1 MIEPTSLR
9 ALLERLAD
17 ERVIR
22 LDPRLALQVETLLA
36 ARSHEDPRALAAALA
51 SLCAHTPERWRAVH
65 RRCLDFFATHARVRP
80 SAIPGVAPELPP
92 VDLRTVFLP
101 ESPPPPPPSRRGWF
115 IGGGLAL
122 AGLAVLIVLLRPP
135 EPVEVPP
142 ESSTTTSEAVDAT
155 SPATTQETLVVPE
168 TTGQTTAATNTTATP
183 TENSSVE
190 TTTTSPE
197 SSSGD
202 TTATSTGNPPGD
214 TTTAEPAPEIPQKP
228 PTPPRIQHRVRDPLP
243 SPLPTALVGLLVSV
257 LLLTFGARWLAS
269 PALRRLRLRAQR
281 ANLREKS
288 RGSHVIYHIPRHL
301 PFSAEI
307 IDAAATMLGYVP
319 GGEGGRDLDI
329 DATIDATSRA
339 VGRVVPVMQPGLVRR
354 DLVILVQLGKSSAH
368 PLLSPVEA
376 ILDRWR
382 RAGLTYARHDFQAQ
396 IEDLRA
402 HPRRTPVALDALAR
416 RSEGCPLLII
426 AHSTDLVDKHRT
438 AGWLRHLQSWPVRAM
453 LDLDPRRNDELADT
467 GEHDALAS
475 RNALDRAGL
484 RRFSFTGEGLDAL
497 ARYVSSGGRVQMV
510 DEDPGLRSHAELAGP
525 LAKWASCLAC
535 VPDPSWDQ
543 LEDFR
548 RRFNHR
554 FFDGQ
559 LDDPRHVWR
568 LLEWL
573 RREKNVPQPIA
584 PDGRS
589 IDIADDIITGILADL
604 KRADLATG
612 AGLEDAAHERILEQ
626 LAGAAPT
633 TDYDRGRQ
641 ALKQIEHRALL
652 SKAPP
657 ATAGPTFTDFIGTP
671 FELDVLRLARL
682 TEERFV
688 RAGQSP
694 PAWVQEVLHGVCG
707 DGTSTSDLLEP
718 GAWRRAP
725 WLLSAGL
732 AGVGTWLTW
741 GGAVSGS
748 VAGVAL
754 SAAGG
759 ALTAG
764 TLGGLAWL
772 RRREMSALDDERTT
786 LLTSVAPGDPEGPQP
801 SPAIPE
807 AQTAPVSEDEPDEPD
822 DFDELTPREKYALA
836 LRRPLPSLGELGG
849 LDDPPTGEAFGIVHV
864 TLRDVAPMV
873 FIGLSGGNF
882 TMGSRDD
889 DEQAYNRE
897 RRRHR
902 SHVSAFAIAATPVTQ
917 AQFRAVM
924 GKNPSHFEGPDLPVE
939 KVSWIDAI
947 EFCNVLSDRENLTRC
962 YQNDGKTWRWNRD
975 ADGYRLPTEAE
986 WEFACRAGT
995 TTQYGFVAEEDKL
1008 SDYAW
1013 FDDNADDKT
1022 HPVATKRRN
1031 PWGLHD
1037 MHGNVWEWCWDWYAS
1052 YDSSPKANFPG
1063 PTDGEDRVLRG
1074 GAFGVRSRLLRS
1086 AYRSRNAPTY
1096 RFRDRGFRCVRAPH
1110 LSLDR

>member
-1 MIEPTSLR
+1 MTEPTSLR

-22 LDPRLALQVETLLA
+22 LDPRLALQVEALLA
-36 ARSHEDPRALAAALA
+36 ARSHEDPRALAAGIA

-92 VDLRTVFLP
+92 VDLRAALLP
-101 ESPPPPPPSRRGWF
+101 ESPPPRPPSRRAWF

-122 AGLAVLIVLLRPP
+122 VGLAALIVLRKPP
-135 EPVEVPP
+135 EPVEIPP
-142 ESSTTTSEAVDAT
+142 ESSTTTSDAADAT
-155 SPATTQETLVVPE
+155 SPATTQETLVAPE
-168 TTGQTTAATNTTATP
+168 TTDPTTAALNTP
-183 TENSSVE
+183 TEI
-190 TTTTSPE
+190 
-197 SSSGD
+197 SSGD
-202 TTATSTGNPPGD
+202 TTTPSPGSSTGDTTSSGNPPGD
-214 TTTAEPAPEIPQKP
+214 TTIAEPLPEPPETIPTRPK
-228 PTPPRIQHRVRDPLP
+228 IQHRVRDPLP
-243 SPLPTALVGLLVSV
+243 SPLPTALLGLLVSA
-257 LLLTFGARWLAS
+257 LLLTFGARWLAT
-269 PALRRLRLRAQR
+269 PALRRLRLRAER
-281 ANLREKS
+281 ADLRAKS
-288 RGSHVIYHIPRHL
+288 RGSHVIYHVPRHL

-307 IDAAATMLGYVP
+307 IDAAATMLGHVP

-339 VGRVVPVMQPGLVRR
+339 VGRVVPIMQPGLVRR

-368 PLLSPVEA
+368 PLLGPVEA

-396 IEDLRA
+396 IDDLRA
-402 HPRRTPVALDALAR
+402 HPRRTRVALDALAR

-426 AHSTDLVDKHRT
+426 AHSTELVDKHGT

-453 LDLDPRRNDELADT
+453 LDLDPRRNDELADA
-467 GEHDALAS
+467 GERDALAS
-475 RNALDRAGL
+475 RLALDRAGL

-497 ARYVSSGGRVQMV
+497 ARYVSSGGRVQMAE
-510 DEDPGLRSHAELAGP
+510 EDPGLRSCAELAGP

-548 RRFNHR
+548 RQFNHR

-559 LDDPRHVWR
+559 LDDARHVWR

-589 IDIADDIITGILADL
+589 IDIADNIITEILADL

-612 AGLEDAAHERILEQ
+612 AGLEDAAHARILEQ

-641 ALKQIEHRALL
+641 ALKQIEHLALL

-657 ATAGPTFTDFIGTP
+657 ATAGPTFADFIGTP

-682 TEERFV
+682 TEERFT

-694 PAWVQEVLHGVCG
+694 PAWVQEVLQGARG
-707 DGTSTSDLLEP
+707 DGTSTGDLLEP
-718 GAWRRAP
+718 GAWLRAP

-741 GGAVSGS
+741 GGASSGS

-759 ALTAG
+759 ALTLT
-764 TLGGLAWL
+764 TLGGLAFL
-772 RRREMSALDDERTT
+772 RRREMSALDGERTT
-786 LLTSVAPGDPEGPQP
+786 LLADVTRGDPAAPHP
-801 SPAIPE
+801 SPPVPE
-807 AQTAPVSEDEPDEPD
+807 TPAPEDILEDEPDEPD
-822 DFDELTPREKYALA
+822 DLTPLEKYAKA
-836 LRRPLPSLGELGG
+836 LRQPIPSLDDLGG

-864 TLRDVAPMV
+864 ALPDVAPMV

-882 TMGSRDD
+882 TMGSSDG
-889 DEQAYNRE
+889 DEQAYDDE
-897 RRRHR
+897 RPPHR
-902 SHVSAFAIAATPVTQ
+902 SHVSAFAFAATPVTQ
-917 AQFRAVM
+917 AQYQAVT
-924 GKNPSHFEGPDLPVE
+924 GKSPSHFKGPELPVE
-939 KVSWIDAI
+939 QVSWLGAI
-947 EFCNVLSDRENLTRC
+947 EFCNALSDREHLKRC
-962 YQNDGKTWRWNRD
+962 YHEAGGRWHWDRD

-995 TTQYGFVAEEDKL
+995 TTPYGLVAADDKL

-1013 FDDNADDKT
+1013 FDDNAANTT

-1037 MHGNVWEWCWDWYAS
+1037 MHGNVWEWCWDWFGTYNR
-1052 YDSSPKANFPG
+1052 SPKMNAIGPPDGPG
-1063 PTDGEDRVLRG
+1063 RVLRG
-1074 GAFGVRSRLLRS
+1074 GSFFDGAGYLRS
-1086 AYRSRNAPTY
+1086 AVRYILVPTY
-1096 RFRDRGFRCVRAPH
+1096 RSMYSGFRCVRAPH
-1110 LSLDR
+1110 PSLDP